1 MTDYIYGKLDVC
13 VEDVTKLTST
23 KINLIKQN
31 SENTKND
38 LIVVNMNNTSNK

>member
-1 MTDYIYGKLDVC
+1 MANWTC
-13 VEDVTKLTST
+13 VKDVTKLTST

-38 LIVVNMNNTSNK
+38 LIVVNINNTSNK